1 MWMTIRSDDS
11 LGRSSSLGCS
21 DSPGRYRPF
30 LRGGPVIL
38 LLQVAAVVVS
48 GCQHDRELTRMQAE
62 VNRAAT
68 DLVIQDAEA
77 RRQWMLVQKQ
87 LDGDRRQL
95 ANERR
100 RDPIIAQ
107 AILQIGG
114 MGLCLL
120 PLWLIARLLQRAEAD
135 PVFPPLDDR
144 VFDELIGHHA
154 ALLPGN
160 ERDPP
165 PGNSSVCPPGCGP
178 ARAPSDLGALID
190 DRLRQCRE

>member
-1 MWMTIRSDDS
+1 MTIRSDDS
-11 LGRSSSLGCS
+11 LGCS
-21 DSPGRYRPF
+21 GPLGRYGPF
-30 LRGGPVIL
+30 AGGKLAIL
-38 LLQVAAVVVS
+38 LLLVTVVVT

-77 RRQWMLVQKQ
+77 RRQWMVIQKQ

-120 PLWLIARLLQRAEAD
+120 PLWLIARLLQRVESD
-135 PVFPPLDDR
+135 PVLPPLGDRLLDDR
-144 VFDELIGHHA
+144 LFDELIGHHA
-154 ALLPGN
+154 ALLPGHD
-160 ERDPP
+160 RDPP
-165 PGNSSVCPPGCGP
+165 PGSSSVCPPGSGP
-178 ARAPSDLGALID
+178 ARGPSDLGALID
-190 DRLRQCRE
+190 DRLRQCRG